1 MRCNAKT
8 MIKIGAA
15 LGAALALAYALMPD
29 ARALVLAGAPAL
41 LLLLCPI
48 SMIAMMAMMRP
59 AAGDKPALEAVTA
72 EGREAPSVAQAT
84 TRTSNA
90 PAAGGLLREP
100 QG

>member
-15 LGAALALAYALMPD
+15 LGIALALAYALVPG
-29 ARALVLAGAPAL
+29 ARALVLAAAPAL

-59 AAGDKPALEAVTA
+59 AGSDKPALEPVTA

-84 TRTSNA
+84 IRTGNA
-90 PAAGGLLREP
+90 AAAGGLPRNA